1 MHNNDGDGPR
11 RRKRKRNITY
21 FVPPFNMCVK
31 TKIGQKFLKIIDES
45 FPPTNALHGKLNRH
59 NLKLSYSCMPN
70 QKSVI
75 KAHNSKLLAAAAPE
89 PDPPCSCRAWAC
101 PMPGSCTKKNVV
113 YQCTITSQDEQG
125 NDVKELY
132 VGATGSYRSRYPNHL
147 RDLRNENYRHSTK
160 LSTYV
165 WQLKDAGTPY
175 TLSWR
180 VIDRGSRYSGRG
192 RCNLCLK
199 EAYYILYR
207 SENNQHGQK
216 MCTINKRKEVLSACP
231 HRFGSFL
238 KNA

>member
-1 MHNNDGDGPR
+1 
-11 RRKRKRNITY
+11 
-21 FVPPFNMCVK
+21 
-31 TKIGQKFLKIIDES
+31 
-45 FPPTNALHGKLNRH
+45 
-59 NLKLSYSCMPN
+59 MPN

-216 MCTINKRKEVLSACP
+216 MCSINKRKEILSACP